1 MADVALDPQFRMLS
15 GIPGKPAKSRELSAL
30 LYLRGSPLI
39 PMPAWQ
45 TAGLNPSGRRFP
57 GSVTVYLAQKTTV
70 YRQVYRHNA
79 VYLAAF
85 GETTVDGRLAKSRIT
100 SMAYGRPETY

>member
-45 TAGLNPSGRRFP
+45 TAGSAAVGRHFSR
-57 GSVTVYLAQKTTV
+57 GVTVYLVQKTTV

-79 VYLAAF
+79 VALGGF
-85 GETTVDGRLAKSRIT
+85 GETTVDSRLAKS
-100 SMAYGRPETY
+100 